1 MGKRKVSI
9 LEPAATAV
17 AEIAW
22 FIERKGLLQTARKFV
37 DDAFLF
43 FDKLSEETIQH
54 KPCSYNKWKDLSYRC
69 VPYKKK
75 YIVAYLSQEKEIVIC
90 DLLPLNFCNKNIHR
104 YALHHP

>member
-1 MGKRKVSI
+1 MGKREVSI

-22 FIERKGLLQTARKFV
+22 FIENKGLPQTAKKFV
-37 DDAFLF
+37 DNAFQF
-43 FDKLSEETIQH
+43 FDKLSDQRIEH
-54 KPCSYNKWKDLSYRC
+54 KPCSYNKWKDPGYRC

-90 DLLPLNFCNKNIHR
+90 DFVSAKLLS
-104 YALHHP
+104 

>member
-17 AEIAW
+17 AEIAL
-22 FIERKGLLQTARKFV
+22 FIESEGLPQTAKKFV

-43 FDKLSEETIQH
+43 FEKLSDERIEH
-54 KPCSYNKWKDLSYRC
+54 KPCSYKRWKYLDYRC

-75 YIVAYLSQEKEIVIC
+75 YVVAYLSQEKEIVIC
-90 DLLPLNFCNKNIHR
+90 DFVSAKLLG
-104 YALHHP
+104 

>member
-22 FIERKGLLQTARKFV
+22 FIENKGLPQTAKKFV
-37 DDAFLF
+37 DNVFIF
-43 FDKLSEETIQH
+43 FDKLADERIEH
-54 KPCSYNKWKDLSYRC
+54 KPCIYRNWKDLGYRC

-75 YIVAYLSQEKEIVIC
+75 YIIAYLTQEKEIVIC
-90 DLLPLNFCNKNIHR
+90 DFVSSKLLK
-104 YALHHP
+104 